1 MRADNQVSVLYD
13 EAVKQVVSSAKNW
26 EAVCRMTGRLYRY
39 EFDNILMVYMQRPN
53 ATLVADYDT
62 WKDPRVGR
70 YVKRGSKGI
79 AIFQSR
85 ALKPYIRYV
94 FDISDTGGRNTRL
107 TWEMDEK
114 VKEAYAAYLGY
125 KKEDGKE
132 SAENFLKDFT
142 EKRIGVIM
150 DSEFGE
156 SITGLVHLAGTK
168 RYLVDDKTQEITAE
182 EALKRSVMYAV
193 FTRCGFDIPSEKQ
206 DFSFITAFSSEEEVY
221 RLGSLVSDISC
232 EVLKSISR
240 ELTQME
246 RSIAYANDD
255 LSRGSGRDVVP
266 EPDITT
272 GERFYDEPG
281 QIRSEGDGIPEG
293 EPQGEVSD
301 FSEIREAG
309 REDAGSGNRSQ
320 SDDGSSG
327 ERLSEEE
334 PAEESTVHNGDV
346 ADKTAGED
354 AGRGNRDD
362 GSRTEVSL
370 EEAERQNQLNNEI
383 SRELEELETLGRTE
397 TGSYE
402 QASFSFTQNGDLKI
416 PEKYTY
422 IKPKTEAVVPHD
434 YVRQILLQGDA
445 YSYTKRKIYDIF
457 QNTSEAGE
465 RVKKIKNQYGQ
476 GGAGWPLEGYGL
488 HGYDTYH
495 GKGLR
500 FQWRDEEGEKEG
512 YLNWNAVEREISV
525 LIMTGEYYQPPKETQ
540 QEKVPALLWQEPLD
554 QFFNDGFWL
563 SLPNLAVK
571 QVLSKDYPE
580 SSKIQFVERV
590 FQKDFN
596 SYGARSS
603 FQNEYGKCEV
613 ERSDSGICVE
623 FFDGNGIKWKTKL
636 DWQDCTAYLESM
648 IADGVYETRGSF
660 NDFLQTAK
668 EEERASGI
676 SALKEDTLNFLTDTA
691 EIHQEN
697 RVKLAER
704 ILQAAG
710 REDIEVGWDDVHD
723 VIIAG
728 DGENLWAGKAVYD
741 YIREECL
748 KLNEYGRDDR
758 IHWADLAQFKHDAAS
773 AIDLKKEKFIHR
785 KTFVMTDK
793 SETEIKEQEEK
804 IWQEALK
811 RYFNEEIQYISVK
824 TLLYDIFTTNLSM
837 EQKTEFL
844 ATVYGEDRADFTMT
858 DSMDGPYGESRIT
871 RDKDGITVSF
881 VKADGTREEKRADYR
896 YCAGLILHMIEENDY
911 LSEEVFEKFR
921 VSPQSFQA
929 APAFMEI
936 YNEYKEHM
944 RLEPDFEAVELA
956 DIEEER
962 AEADGPENEQE
973 KTVERVEGEI
983 VDTDGRVVKPADSV
997 ADRIV
1002 AMDEDLRTAMEIL
1015 VSECS
1020 VYTPF
1025 KPFLQKLVETETLIM
1040 MPATLE
1046 FLSGIVLRDRDRYT
1060 GYANNAYGLIEYAIS
1075 EDMVGISYKNRNGE
1089 RVSENV
1095 SYRELYEVLKYMVK
1109 QPYYCGA
1116 DHKAYFDE
1124 LFAGDRD
1131 RLQPIYQ
1138 QYLSKC
1144 DAMRENRESREESV
1158 RGEETEVAEDVCWAL
1173 KIYDMHF
1180 SWDMQNDC
1188 IKVRD
1193 DDGNQWSGKEFYE
1206 FMLTEAVNLQDADTL
1221 LPIHE
1226 SLLNDFLYYAEKN
1239 GFTQKPQK
1247 EQVQEQQQAAVKKTG
1262 NYHLTELSK
1271 GGQKTRYQWNVEAIR
1286 LMKQIEYENRAA
1298 TQSEQEILARYVG
1311 WGGIPQAFDEKNESW
1326 KKEYEELKNLLSA
1339 YEYTQAR
1346 DSVNTAFYTSPEI
1359 IEAVYQGLSQLGFK
1373 QGTILEPSA
1382 GVGHFFGAMPDAMRG
1397 SKLYGVEK
1405 DDISGRIAK
1414 LLYPE
1419 ADIKIRGFEDTLFS
1433 DNFFDVA
1440 VGNIPFGDYKLYD
1453 KRYAKHNFRIHDY
1466 FFAKALDK
1474 VRPGGIVAFVTS
1486 KGTLDKANPAVRK
1499 YLAER
1504 AELIGAVRLPNTA
1517 FKESA
1522 GTDVTSDII
1531 FLQKRE
1537 NKTVAEPD
1545 WVHLG
1550 QTENGIAVNSY
1561 FVEHPEMMLGT
1572 MEYDSRMFGNESRYT
1587 SCVNRDEN
1595 FNLKEALSQAVGNL
1609 KGRIT
1614 DVMELMDEGEAVK
1627 DMVDADPDVKNYT
1640 FTFVNGKL
1648 YYRENSKMYLKE
1660 VSAAVEERIRL
1671 MDEIRTVT
1679 RQLIFIQSEGCSD
1692 EELKFQQKLLNEKYD
1707 AYVKKCGPITG
1718 RGSKLAFQ
1726 DDADYPL
1733 LCSLEVIDEDGNVK
1747 KADMFYKQTIRAK
1760 NQVER
1765 VETATEALN
1774 VSVSEFGAVNLPFML
1789 SIYEP
1794 DISEAVKELPEGS
1807 TLSPEAEAEIKR
1819 EALLAELSGLV
1830 YLDPTE
1836 YNENNLNAGWKTAD
1850 EYLSGNVRDKLRIA
1864 RAYAEER
1871 GELFAVNVQA
1881 LGQVQPKDLDA
1892 SEIEVRIGTTW
1903 IEPEDYE
1910 KFIYELLGTPS
1921 RARATKNVYYS
1932 TKGIEVKYNEYG
1944 QNWYIANKNL
1954 DKNSIAATKTY
1965 GTGRIDAYSIMEETL
1980 NLRTVTV
1987 RDRIEDGDGK
1997 YHYEV
2002 NKKETMLAREKQN
2015 QMKEAFKSWI
2025 FKDQER
2031 RQKYVDYYNN
2041 TFNCIRLRSY
2051 DGSFLKFPGMNP
2063 EIKLREH
2070 QKNAVA
2076 RILLGGNTLLA
2087 HVVGAG
2093 KTYTMM
2099 AACMEQKRLG
2109 LANKNVIVV
2118 PKSLIGQTAGE
2129 FMRLYPS
2136 ANILVATERDFE
2148 KSRRKQFVSRIATGD
2163 YDCIIMSHSQFEKI
2177 PISRERKERMLNEQ
2191 IQELS
2196 YAIEEIKAEKG
2207 EQWTIKQIEA
2217 QKKKLN
2223 EQLKA
2228 LSDESRKDDLIC
2240 FEELGIDSI
2249 MVDEAH
2255 HFKNLAIFSKMN
2267 NVSGISSSGSQKAT
2281 DMQLKCQYLTESNG
2295 GRGIVFATGTP
2306 VSNTMCELY
2315 VMQLYLQKEALER
2328 MGIHHFDAWAT
2339 NFGEVT
2345 TALELTVEGSGFR
2358 FKSRFNKFTNLPE
2371 LMTTFREVADVQT
2384 SDMLKLPVPG
2394 LKGGSYIIVDSEP
2407 DWYIKQV
2414 MEDFVVRA
2422 ERIRGGGVD
2431 PSVDN
2436 FLKITNEAR
2445 LLGTD
2450 ARLLEPDAPNN
2461 PDSKLN
2467 KVVENVAAEY
2477 FRNNTDGKIGCQ
2489 LVFSD
2494 IGTPKAAWSED
2505 WEELFK
2511 QGERTFDVYNY
2522 IKTELVKRGIPA
2534 EEIAFV
2540 HDAKSDAQREKLF
2553 KEMRTGKKKIMI
2565 GSTDQCGTGVNV
2577 QKHLVA
2583 MHHIDCPWKPSCI
2596 EQREGRGIRQGNE
2609 NEEIAVYRYV
2619 TKGTF
2624 DAYSWSLVE
2633 NKQRFISQ
2641 VMTSKSVSR
2650 TCEDIDEA
2658 TLSYAE
2664 IKAVATGNPLI
2675 KEKMQLENDVQRLK
2689 LLKSTYDSQRYSLED
2704 NIVVRFPKL
2713 IKAAEEKAECVS
2725 EDIKKAEA
2733 AIINEPEF
2741 AITVKGTKFTE
2752 RVDGGTVMLE
2762 AVSKCKSGETTHL
2775 GQFKGFEL
2783 LVEKNFIGV
2792 NYLVLRGRT
2801 DHKAELSASPVGN
2814 MVKLENLLGNMR
2826 EEHDFLIKKMEQYQ
2840 RDLEQSKLEYEKPF
2854 AQEAELSEKMARL
2867 NELNVQLDL
2876 ENGRDEDID
2885 LAGEEKEE
2893 NRVAESSSYHT
2904 RPPGMGGR

>member
-1 MRADNQVSVLYD
+1 MRVDYQVGLLY
-13 EAVKQVVSSAKNW
+13 EEGMKQIVSNAENW
-26 EAVCRMTGRLYRY
+26 KEVCRMTGRLYRY

-79 AIFQSR
+79 AIFPSR
-85 ALKPYIRYV
+85 ALKPYMRYV

-107 TWEMDEK
+107 TWELDESN
-114 VKEAYAAYLGY
+114 KEAYAAYLGR
-125 KKEDGKE
+125 KNESEKE
-132 SAENFLKDFT
+132 SAESFLKDFT
-142 EKRIGVIM
+142 ENRIGVIM

-156 SITGLVHLAGTK
+156 QITELVHLAGTK

-193 FTRCGFDIPSEKQ
+193 FTRCGFGVPSEKQ
-206 DFSFITAFSSEEEVY
+206 DFSFITAFTSEEEVY

-240 ELTQME
+240 ELTEME
-246 RSIAYANDD
+246 RSIAYARDND
-255 LSRGSGRDVVP
+255 LSRGSGRDAVP
-266 EPDITT
+266 EPDIAT
-272 GERFYDEPG
+272 GERINDLSG
-281 QIRSEGDGIPEG
+281 QIRNQSDGIPEG
-293 EPQGEVSD
+293 ELQGEIPD

-320 SDDGSSG
+320 SDDGSFG
-327 ERLSEEE
+327 EQLSEEE

-346 ADKTAGED
+346 ADQTAGED

-370 EEAERQNQLNNEI
+370 GEAERQNQLNNEI

-402 QASFSFTQNGDLKI
+402 QASFSFTQNGDGKI

-422 IKPKTEAVVPHD
+422 VKPKTELVVPHD
-434 YVRQILLQGDA
+434 YIREVLLRG
-445 YSYTKRKIYDIF
+445 SGFSHGKRRIYGIF
-457 QNTSEAGE
+457 DSVSDQGE
-465 RVKKIKNQYGQ
+465 RVKRIKKEYGQ
-476 GGAGWPLEGYGL
+476 GGAGWPIDGYGL

-512 YLNWNAVEREISV
+512 YLNWNAVERELNV
-525 LIMTGEYYQPPKETQ
+525 LIMTGEYYQPPKAFDADR
-540 QEKVPALLWQEPLD
+540 VSAVLWQEPLD
-554 QFFNDGFWL
+554 EFFNKGFWQKTQNIAL
-563 SLPNLAVK
+563 K
-571 QVLSKDYPE
+571 EVLSKDYPE

-590 FQKDFN
+590 FQTGMF
-596 SYGARSS
+596 SFGSRSS
-603 FQNEYGKCEV
+603 FKNEFGDCEV
-613 ERSDSGICVE
+613 ERHEWGISVE
-623 FFDGNGIKWKTKL
+623 FYNENGTKWRIEL
-636 DWQDCTAYLESM
+636 DWRECTAYLESM
-648 IADGVYETRGSF
+648 IADGVY
-660 NDFLQTAK
+660 QTA
-668 EEERASGI
+668 EEFDKFLEVAASESRVSGVTGF
-676 SALKEDTLNFLTDTA
+676 KDDTLNFLTDTA
-691 EIHQEN
+691 EEHQTH
-697 RVKLAER
+697 RVEVVER
-704 ILQAAG
+704 ILKTVG
-710 REDIEVGWDDVHD
+710 REDIEVTWDDTYD
-723 VIIAG
+723 VLLAG
-728 DGENLWAGKAVYD
+728 DGEHLWHGKAAYD
-741 YIREECL
+741 YIKENCLECDSF
-748 KLNEYGRDDR
+748 GRDNS
-758 IHWADLAQFKHDAAS
+758 IHFEDMAQFKHDAAS
-773 AIDLKKEKFIHR
+773 SIDLTKEKFIRR
-785 KTFVMTDK
+785 KNLVADK
-793 SETEIKEQEEK
+793 SEEVKKQENQGEVVEK
-804 IWQEALK
+804 
-811 RYFNEEIQYISVK
+811 
-824 TLLYDIFTTNLSM
+824 
-837 EQKTEFL
+837 
-844 ATVYGEDRADFTMT
+844 
-858 DSMDGPYGESRIT
+858 
-871 RDKDGITVSF
+871 
-881 VKADGTREEKRADYR
+881 
-896 YCAGLILHMIEENDY
+896 
-911 LSEEVFEKFR
+911 
-921 VSPQSFQA
+921 
-929 APAFMEI
+929 
-936 YNEYKEHM
+936 
-944 RLEPDFEAVELA
+944 
-956 DIEEER
+956 
-962 AEADGPENEQE
+962 
-973 KTVERVEGEI
+973 VEGEI
-983 VDTDGRVVKPADSV
+983 IDRNGSIIKPASNEQPE
-997 ADRIV
+997 I
-1002 AMDEDLRTAMEIL
+1002 MDGELREALEIYL
-1015 VSECS
+1015 QDCS
-1020 VYTPF
+1020 AILPF
-1025 KPFLQKLVETETLIM
+1025 QPFLQMVHESGLAKSDKLY
-1040 MPATLE
+1040 
-1046 FLSGIVLRDRDRYT
+1046 FLNRIVNY
-1060 GYANNAYGLIEYAIS
+1060 YAQEGNAKSAYHNNDYGLIEYIFNS
-1075 EDMVGISYKNRNGE
+1075 ETFTVDYKNEQGE
-1089 RVSENV
+1089 RKRASVTFEQIYSVMEYLIRAGQFTEKARMEKYEKDFAEKPYEKLDSLEKQFADKMQIIKAKKQSENFRFEF
-1095 SYRELYEVLKYMVK
+1095 SEL
-1109 QPYYCGA
+1109 P
-1116 DHKAYFDE
+1116 
-1124 LFAGDRD
+1124 
-1131 RLQPIYQ
+1131 
-1138 QYLSKC
+1138 
-1144 DAMRENRESREESV
+1144 
-1158 RGEETEVAEDVCWAL
+1158 
-1173 KIYDMHF
+1173 
-1180 SWDMQNDC
+1180 
-1188 IKVRD
+1188 
-1193 DDGNQWSGKEFYE
+1193 
-1206 FMLTEAVNLQDADTL
+1206 
-1221 LPIHE
+1221 
-1226 SLLNDFLYYAEKN
+1226 
-1239 GFTQKPQK
+1239 
-1247 EQVQEQQQAAVKKTG
+1247 
-1262 NYHLTELSK
+1262 K

-1286 LMKQIEYENRAA
+1286 LMKQIEFENRAA
-1298 TQSEQEILARYVG
+1298 TPDEQKILARYVG
-1311 WGGIPQAFDEKNESW
+1311 WGGIPQAFDERNESW
-1326 KKEYEELKNLLSA
+1326 KKEYEELKSLLSEF
-1339 YEYTQAR
+1339 EYMDAR
-1346 DSVNTAFYTSPEI
+1346 ESVNTAFYTSPEI
-1359 IEAVYQGLSQLGFK
+1359 IEAAYQGLSQLGFK
-1373 QGTILEPSA
+1373 QGTILEPSV
-1382 GVGHFFGAMPDAMRG
+1382 GVGHFFGAMPEEMRG

-1414 LLYPE
+1414 LLYPK
-1419 ADIKIRGFEDTLFS
+1419 AKIKIDGFEETQFP

-1453 KRYAKHNFRIHDY
+1453 PKYAKHNFRIHDY

-1486 KGTLDKANPAVRK
+1486 KGTLDKANPTVRK

-1537 NKTVAEPD
+1537 NKIVTEPD

-1550 QTENGIAVNSY
+1550 QTEDGIAVNSY
-1561 FVEHPEMMLGT
+1561 FVEHPEMMLGK
-1572 MEYDSRMFGNESRYT
+1572 MEYDSRMFGNESKYT
-1587 SCVNRDEN
+1587 SCINHDEN
-1595 FNLKEALSQAVGNL
+1595 FDLKSALSQAVSNL
-1609 KGRIT
+1609 KGQIT
-1614 DVMELMDEGEAVK
+1614 DVMELTDESEPMK
-1627 DMVDADPDVKNYT
+1627 DMIDADPDVKNYT
-1640 FTFVNGKL
+1640 FTFVDDKL
-1648 YYRENSKMYLKE
+1648 YYRENSKMYRKE
-1660 VSAAVEERIRL
+1660 VSATMEERIRL
-1671 MDEIRTVT
+1671 MDEIRAVT
-1679 RQLIFIQSEGCSD
+1679 RQLIFIQTEGCSD
-1692 EELKFQQKLLNEKYD
+1692 EELRFQQKLLNEKYD
-1707 AYVKKCGPITG
+1707 AYVRKYGPITG
-1718 RGSKLAFQ
+1718 RGSKQAFQ

-1733 LCSLEVIDEDGNVK
+1733 LCSLEVVDEDGNVK

-1760 NQVER
+1760 NQVDR

-1774 VSVSEFGAVNLPFML
+1774 VSVSEFGVVNIPFML

-1794 DISEAVKELPEGS
+1794 DISKAMAELPEGS
-1807 TLSPEAEAEIKR
+1807 TLSEQAEAEVKR
-1819 EALLAELSGLV
+1819 AVLLEELSGLI

-1864 RAYAEER
+1864 KAYAEEN
-1871 GELFAVNVQA
+1871 GEMFAVNVQA
-1881 LGQVQPKDLDA
+1881 LEQVQPKDLDA

-1910 KFIYELLGTPS
+1910 KFIYELLGTPN
-1921 RARATKNVYYS
+1921 RAKAVRSSYYS
-1932 TKGIEVKYNEYG
+1932 SGIQIKYNSYG
-1944 QNWYIANKNL
+1944 QNWYIENKNL
-1954 DKNSIAATKTY
+1954 DKRSIAATKTY
-1965 GTGRIDAYSIMEETL
+1965 GTSRIDAYTIMEETL
-1980 NLRTVTV
+1980 NLRTVTI

-2015 QMKEAFKSWI
+2015 QMKEAFKAWI

-2051 DGSFLKFPGMNP
+2051 DGSFLQFPGMNP

-2136 ANILVATERDFE
+2136 ANILVARSRDFE

-2177 PISRERKERMLNEQ
+2177 PISKERKERMLNDQ

-2217 QKKKLN
+2217 QKKKLQ

-2281 DMQLKCQYLTESNG
+2281 DMQLKCQYLTELNG

-2384 SDMLKLPVPG
+2384 ADMLNLPVPG
-2394 LKGGSYIIVDSEP
+2394 LRTGNYIIVDSEP

-2414 MEDFVVRA
+2414 MEDFVARA

-2477 FRNNTDGKIGCQ
+2477 FQNNVDGKIGCQ

-2494 IGTPKAAWSED
+2494 IGIPKATWSED

-2522 IKTELVKRGIPA
+2522 IKTELVKKGIPA
-2534 EEIAFV
+2534 DEIAFV
-2540 HDAKSDAQREKLF
+2540 HDAKSDAQRETLF

-2577 QKHLVA
+2577 QRHLVA

-2609 NEEIAVYRYV
+2609 NDEIAVYRYV

-2641 VMTSKSVSR
+2641 VMTSKAVSR

-2713 IKAAEEKAECVS
+2713 IKAATEKAECVR
-2725 EDIKKAEA
+2725 EDMKTVDKGLIT
-2733 AIINEPEF
+2733 EPEF
-2741 AITVKGTKFTE
+2741 AITVKGVKFKE
-2752 RVDGGTVMLE
+2752 RVDGGTSMLE
-2762 AVSKCKSGETTHL
+2762 VISKCKNGETTHL
-2775 GQFKGFEL
+2775 GEFKGFEL

-2792 NYLVLRGRT
+2792 NYLVLRGKT
-2801 DHKAELSASPVGN
+2801 DHKAELSPSPVGN
-2814 MVKLENLLGNMR
+2814 MVKLENLLGGMA
-2826 EEHDFLIKKMEQYQ
+2826 EELDFLTKKIEQYE
-2840 RDLEQSKLEYEKPF
+2840 RDLEQSKVEYEKPF
-2854 AQEAELSEKMARL
+2854 AQEGELSEKIARL

-2876 ENGRDEDID
+2876 ENGRAEDVD
-2885 LAGEEKEE
+2885 LAGQEKEE
-2893 NRVAESSSYHT
+2893 QSRVAEDNFYHT
-2904 RPPGMGGR
+2904 KGNEREGR

>member
-1 MRADNQVSVLYD
+1 MRVDYQVGLLY
-13 EAVKQVVSSAKNW
+13 EEGMKQIVSNAENW
-26 EAVCRMTGRLYRY
+26 KAVCRMTGRLYRY

-79 AIFQSR
+79 AIFPSR
-85 ALKPYIRYV
+85 ALKPYMRYV
-94 FDISDTGGRNTRL
+94 FDISDTGGRNTCL
-107 TWEMDEK
+107 TWELDEK
-114 VKEAYAAYLGY
+114 NKEAYATYLGR
-125 KKEDGKE
+125 KNEDEKE
-132 SAENFLKDFT
+132 SAESFLKDFT
-142 EKRIGVIM
+142 ENRIGVIM

-156 SITGLVHLAGTK
+156 RITELVHLAGTK

-272 GERFYDEPG
+272 GEHFHDQPG
-281 QIRSEGDGIPEG
+281 QIRSEGDGIPER
-293 EPQGEVSD
+293 EPQGEIPD
-301 FSEIREAG
+301 LSEIREAG

-320 SDDGSSG
+320 SDDGSAR

-402 QASFSFTQNGDLKI
+402 QASFSFTQNGDVKI

-422 IKPKTEAVVPHD
+422 VKPKTELVVPHD
-434 YVRQILLQGDA
+434 YIREVLLRG
-445 YSYTKRKIYDIF
+445 SGFFHGKRRIYGIF
-457 QNTSEAGE
+457 DSVSDPGE
-465 RVKKIKNQYGQ
+465 RVKRIKKEYGQ
-476 GGAGWPLEGYGL
+476 GGAGWPIAGYGL

-512 YLNWNAVEREISV
+512 YLNWNAVERELNV
-525 LIMTGEYYQPPKETQ
+525 LIMTGEYYQPPKAFDAG
-540 QEKVPALLWQEPLD
+540 KVSAVLWQEPLD
-554 QFFNDGFWL
+554 EFFNKGFWQKTQNIAL
-563 SLPNLAVK
+563 K
-571 QVLSKDYPE
+571 EVLSKDYPE

-590 FQKDFN
+590 FQTGMF
-596 SYGARSS
+596 SFGSRSS
-603 FQNEYGKCEV
+603 FKNEFGDCEV
-613 ERSDSGICVE
+613 ERHEWGISVE
-623 FFDGNGIKWKTKL
+623 FYNENGTKWRIEL
-636 DWQDCTAYLESM
+636 DWRECTAYLESM
-648 IADGVYETRGSF
+648 IADRVY
-660 NDFLQTAK
+660 QTAGEFDRFLEVAESEK
-668 EEERASGI
+668 QASGI
-676 SALKEDTLNFLTDTA
+676 SSFKDDTLQFLSDSA
-691 EIHQEN
+691 EEHQKH
-697 RVKLAER
+697 RVEVVGR
-704 ILQAAG
+704 ILMSVG
-710 REDIEVGWDDVHD
+710 REDLEVTWDDTYD
-723 VIIAG
+723 VLLIG
-728 DGENLWAGKAVYD
+728 DGEHLWHGKAAYD
-741 YIREECL
+741 YIKGNCL
-748 KLNEYGRDDR
+748 NLDSFGRDSR
-758 IHWADLAQFKHDAAS
+758 IHFEDMAQLKHDAAAS
-773 AIDLKKEKFIHR
+773 IDLIKEKFIRR
-785 KTFVMTDK
+785 KPFVIVDK
-793 SETEIKEQEEK
+793 SEEEINKQEAQEKQEE
-804 IWQEALK
+804 
-811 RYFNEEIQYISVK
+811 V
-824 TLLYDIFTTNLSM
+824 
-837 EQKTEFL
+837 
-844 ATVYGEDRADFTMT
+844 V
-858 DSMDGPYGESRIT
+858 
-871 RDKDGITVSF
+871 
-881 VKADGTREEKRADYR
+881 EK
-896 YCAGLILHMIEENDY
+896 
-911 LSEEVFEKFR
+911 
-921 VSPQSFQA
+921 
-929 APAFMEI
+929 
-936 YNEYKEHM
+936 
-944 RLEPDFEAVELA
+944 
-956 DIEEER
+956 
-962 AEADGPENEQE
+962 
-973 KTVERVEGEI
+973 VEGEI
-983 VDTDGRVVKPADSV
+983 IDQSGTVIKPVS
-997 ADRIV
+997 
-1002 AMDEDLRTAMEIL
+1002 TATFPTALGQVETMEEELCEALEIYL
-1015 VSECS
+1015 QECS
-1020 VYTPF
+1020 AIRPF
-1025 KPFLQKLVETETLIM
+1025 QPFLQMVHESGLAKSDKLY
-1040 MPATLE
+1040 
-1046 FLSGIVLRDRDRYT
+1046 FLNRIVNH
-1060 GYANNAYGLIEYAIS
+1060 YAQEGNAKSAYHNNDYGLIEYIFNS
-1075 EDMVGISYKNRNGE
+1075 DTFTVDYKNGQGE
-1089 RVSENV
+1089 RKETSVTFEHIYSVMEYLIRAGQFTDKARMEKYEKDFAEKPYEKLDSLEKQFADKMQIVKAKKQNENFRFEVSE
-1095 SYRELYEVLKYMVK
+1095 
-1109 QPYYCGA
+1109 
-1116 DHKAYFDE
+1116 
-1124 LFAGDRD
+1124 
-1131 RLQPIYQ
+1131 
-1138 QYLSKC
+1138 
-1144 DAMRENRESREESV
+1144 
-1158 RGEETEVAEDVCWAL
+1158 
-1173 KIYDMHF
+1173 
-1180 SWDMQNDC
+1180 
-1188 IKVRD
+1188 
-1193 DDGNQWSGKEFYE
+1193 
-1206 FMLTEAVNLQDADTL
+1206 
-1221 LPIHE
+1221 LP
-1226 SLLNDFLYYAEKN
+1226 
-1239 GFTQKPQK
+1239 
-1247 EQVQEQQQAAVKKTG
+1247 
-1262 NYHLTELSK
+1262 K

-1286 LMKQIEYENRAA
+1286 LMKQIEFENRAA
-1298 TQSEQEILARYVG
+1298 TPDEQKILARYVG
-1311 WGGIPQAFDEKNESW
+1311 WGGIPQAFDERNESW
-1326 KKEYEELKNLLSA
+1326 KKEYEELKSLLSEF
-1339 YEYTQAR
+1339 EYMDAR
-1346 DSVNTAFYTSPEI
+1346 ESVNTAFYTSPEI

-1373 QGTILEPSA
+1373 QGTILEPSV
-1382 GVGHFFGAMPDAMRG
+1382 GVGHFFGAMPEKMRG

-1414 LLYPE
+1414 LLYPK
-1419 ADIKIRGFEDTLFS
+1419 AKIRIDGFEETQFP

-1453 KRYAKHNFRIHDY
+1453 PKYAKHNFRIHDY

-1486 KGTLDKANPAVRK
+1486 KGTLDKANPTVRK

-1537 NKTVAEPD
+1537 NKIVTEPD

-1550 QTENGIAVNSY
+1550 QTEEGIAVNSY
-1561 FVEHPEMMLGT
+1561 FMEHPEMMLGK
-1572 MEYDSRMFGNESRYT
+1572 MEYDSRMFGNESKYT
-1587 SCVNRDEN
+1587 SCINHDEN
-1595 FNLKEALSQAVGNL
+1595 FDLRSALSQAVSNL
-1609 KGRIT
+1609 KGQIT
-1614 DVMELMDEGEAVK
+1614 DVMELSDEAEPMK
-1627 DMVDADPDVKNYT
+1627 DMIDADPDVKNYT
-1640 FTFVNGKL
+1640 FTFVDDKL
-1648 YYRENSKMYLKE
+1648 YYRENSKMYRKE
-1660 VSAAVEERIRL
+1660 VSATMEERIRF
-1671 MDEIRTVT
+1671 MDEIRAVT
-1679 RQLIFIQSEGCSD
+1679 RQLIFIQTEGCSD
-1692 EELKFQQKLLNEKYD
+1692 EELRFQQKLLNEKYD
-1707 AYVKKCGPITG
+1707 AYVRKYGPITG
-1718 RGSKLAFQ
+1718 RGSKQAFQ

-1733 LCSLEVIDEDGNVK
+1733 LCSLEVVDEDGNVK

-1760 NQVER
+1760 NQVDC

-1794 DISEAVKELPEGS
+1794 DISKAMEELRSGS
-1807 TLSPEAEAEIKR
+1807 TLSVQAEAEVKR
-1819 EALLAELSGLV
+1819 AVLLEELSGLI

-1864 RAYAEER
+1864 KAYAEEN
-1871 GELFAVNVQA
+1871 GEMFAVNVQA
-1881 LGQVQPKDLDA
+1881 LEQVQPKDLDA

-1910 KFIYELLGTPS
+1910 KFIYELLGTPN
-1921 RARATKNVYYS
+1921 RAKAVRSSYYS
-1932 TKGIEVKYNEYG
+1932 SGIQIKYNSYG
-1944 QNWYIANKNL
+1944 QNWYIENKNL
-1954 DKNSIAATKTY
+1954 DKRSIAATKTY
-1965 GTGRIDAYSIMEETL
+1965 GTSRIDAYSIMEETL
-1980 NLRTVTV
+1980 NLRTVTI

-1997 YHYEV
+1997 FHYEV

-2015 QMKEAFKSWI
+2015 QMKEAFKAWI

-2051 DGSFLKFPGMNP
+2051 DGSFLQFPGMNP
-2063 EIKLREH
+2063 EIKLRDH

-2177 PISRERKERMLNEQ
+2177 PISKERKERMLNGQ

-2217 QKKKLN
+2217 QKKKLQ

-2281 DMQLKCQYLTESNG
+2281 DMQLKCQYLTELNG

-2384 SDMLKLPVPG
+2384 ADMLNLPVPG
-2394 LKGGSYIIVDSEP
+2394 LKTGNYIIVDSEP

-2422 ERIRGGGVD
+2422 ERIRNGGVD
-2431 PSVDN
+2431 PSEDN

-2467 KVVENVAAEY
+2467 KVIENVAAEY
-2477 FRNNTDGKIGCQ
+2477 FQNNVDGKIGCQ

-2494 IGTPKAAWSED
+2494 IGTPKATWSED

-2522 IKTELVKRGIPA
+2522 IKTELVKKGIPA

-2540 HDAKSDAQREKLF
+2540 HDAKTDAQRETLF

-2577 QKHLVA
+2577 QRHLVA

-2609 NEEIAVYRYV
+2609 NDEIAVYRYV

-2641 VMTSKSVSR
+2641 VMTSKAVSR

-2689 LLKSTYDSQRYSLED
+2689 LLKSTYESQRYSLED

-2713 IKAAEEKAECVS
+2713 IKTATEKAECVR
-2725 EDIKKAEA
+2725 EDMKAVDKGL
-2733 AIINEPEF
+2733 ITEPEF
-2741 AITVKGTKFTE
+2741 AITIMGVKFKE
-2752 RVDGGTVMLE
+2752 RVDGGTSMLE
-2762 AVSKCKSGETTHL
+2762 AVSKCKNGETTHL
-2775 GQFKGFEL
+2775 GEFKGFQL

-2792 NYLVLRGRT
+2792 NYLVLRGKT
-2801 DHKAELSASPVGN
+2801 DHKAELSTSPVGN
-2814 MVKLENLLGNMR
+2814 MVKLENLLGGMA
-2826 EEHDFLIKKMEQYQ
+2826 EELDFLTKKIEQYE
-2840 RDLEQSKLEYEKPF
+2840 RDLEQSKVEYEKPF
-2854 AQEAELSEKMARL
+2854 AQEAELSEMIARL

-2876 ENGRDEDID
+2876 ENGRAEDVD
-2885 LAGEEKEE
+2885 QARQEKEE
-2893 NRVAESSSYHT
+2893 QSRVAEANFYYT
-2904 RPPGMGGR
+2904 KGNEREGR

>member
-1 MRADNQVSVLYD
+1 MRADYQVGALYD
-13 EAVKQVVSSAKNW
+13 EGIKQVVSSAENW
-26 EAVCRMTGRLYRY
+26 KAVCRMTGRLYRY

-79 AIFQSR
+79 AIFPSR
-85 ALKPYIRYV
+85 ALKPYMRYV
-94 FDISDTGGRNTRL
+94 FDISDTGGRNTSL
-107 TWEMDEK
+107 TWELDEK
-114 VKEAYAAYLGY
+114 NKEAYAAYLGR
-125 KKEDGKE
+125 KNESEKE
-132 SAENFLKDFT
+132 SVETFLKDFT
-142 EKRIGVIM
+142 ENRIGVIM

-156 SITGLVHLAGTK
+156 RITGLVHLAGTK
-168 RYLVDDKTQEITAE
+168 RIMVDDETQEITAE

-193 FTRCGFDIPSEKQ
+193 FTRCGFDISPEKQ

-232 EVLKSISR
+232 EVLKSIAK
-240 ELTQME
+240 ELMQME
-246 RSIAYANDD
+246 RSIAYGRNDV
-255 LSRGSGRDVVP
+255 LRSGGRDAVP

-272 GERFYDEPG
+272 GERRHDESG

-293 EPQGEVSD
+293 KPQGEVSD
-301 FSEIREAG
+301 LSEIREAG
-309 REDAGSGNRSQ
+309 REDAGSGNGSLP
-320 SDDGSSG
+320 DDGGSG
-327 ERLSEEE
+327 ERLSETE
-334 PAEESTVHNGDV
+334 PAGKSGVHDGDV
-346 ADKTAGED
+346 AVKTAGED
-354 AGRGNRDD
+354 AGRRNRDD
-362 GSRTEVSL
+362 GSGIEVSL
-370 EEAERQNQLNNEI
+370 KEEPEEIADMTEAEVPAEAAIEDEELNK
-383 SRELEELETLGRTE
+383 ELEEINSLGRVE

-402 QASFSFTQNGDLKI
+402 QASFSFTQNGDIKI
-416 PEKYTY
+416 SEKYTY
-422 IKPKTEAVVPHD
+422 VKPKTELVVPHD
-434 YVRQILLQGDA
+434 YIRQVLLQG
-445 YSYTKRKIYDIF
+445 SGFSHGKRRIYEIF
-457 QNTSEAGE
+457 DTVADPGE
-465 RVKKIKNQYGQ
+465 RVKRIRKEYGQ
-476 GGAGWPLEGYGL
+476 GGAGWPVDGYGL

-500 FQWRDEEGEKEG
+500 FQWRDEEGEKDG
-512 YLNWNAVEREISV
+512 YLNWNAVERELSV
-525 LIMTGEYYQPPKETQ
+525 LIMTGEYYQPPKAFNAD
-540 QEKVPALLWQEPLD
+540 VVSAALWQEPLD
-554 QFFNDGFWL
+554 EFFNKGFWQK
-563 SLPNLAVK
+563 LPNIALK
-571 QVLSKDYPE
+571 EVLGKDYPE
-580 SSKIQFVERV
+580 SSRIQFVERV
-590 FQKDFN
+590 FQPGMFSFSSASQFDN
-596 SYGARSS
+596 DHGA
-603 FQNEYGKCEV
+603 CEV
-613 ERSDSGICVE
+613 ERHDWGISVE
-623 FFDGNGIKWKTKL
+623 FYDENETKWRTEL
-636 DWQDCTAYLESM
+636 DWRECTAYLESM
-648 IADGVYETRGSF
+648 IDDGVY
-660 NDFLQTAK
+660 QTAGEFDK
-668 EEERASGI
+668 FLEVAESESRVSGVN
-676 SALKEDTLNFLTDTA
+676 SFKDDTLNFLTDSA
-691 EIHQEN
+691 EEHQQH
-697 RVKLAER
+697 RVELVER
-704 ILQAAG
+704 ILKAVG
-710 REDIEVGWDDVHD
+710 REDIEVTWDDTYD
-723 VIIAG
+723 VLLAG
-728 DGENLWAGKAVYD
+728 DGEHLWHGKAAYD
-741 YIREECL
+741 YITENCL
-748 KLNEYGRDDR
+748 ELDSIGRDNR
-758 IHWADLAQFKHDAAS
+758 IHFADMIQFKHDAAAS
-773 AIDLKKEKFIHR
+773 IDLAKEKFIHR
-785 KTFVMTDK
+785 KTFVVADK
-793 SETEIKEQEEK
+793 SEAELNQQEEK
-804 IWQEALK
+804 LWQNALK
-811 RYFNEEIQYISVK
+811 EYFNEEIQYISVK
-824 TLLYDIFTTNLSM
+824 TLIYDIFTTNLDMNS
-837 EQKTEFL
+837 KVEFL
-844 ATVYGEDRADFTMT
+844 ASVYGENRADIAMT
-858 DSMDGPYGESRIT
+858 DKMDGPYGDSLIT
-871 RDKDGITVSF
+871 RDKEGVTVSYQ
-881 VKADGTREEKRADYR
+881 KPDGTRGEHKADYG
-896 YCAGLILHMIEENDY
+896 YCASLILHMIEENDY
-911 LSEEVFEKFR
+911 LSEEIFEQFR
-921 VSPQSFQA
+921 ISPQSFQA
-929 APAFMEI
+929 SPAFMEI
-936 YNEYKEHM
+936 YHEYKERM
-944 RLEPDFEAVELA
+944 RMEPDFAAIELEEPEQITPVSTASFPQALEQVEKM
-956 DIEEER
+956 E
-962 AEADGPENEQE
+962 
-973 KTVERVEGEI
+973 
-983 VDTDGRVVKPADSV
+983 
-997 ADRIV
+997 
-1002 AMDEDLRTAMEIL
+1002 EDLREALEIYL
-1015 VSECS
+1015 QGCS
-1020 VYTPF
+1020 VIKPF
-1025 KPFLQKLVETETLIM
+1025 QPFLQMAAKSDLPKSDKLYFLNRTINHYGGGETHD
-1040 MPATLE
+1040 A
-1046 FLSGIVLRDRDRYT
+1046 YH
-1060 GYANNAYGLIEYAIS
+1060 NNAYGLIEYICNS
-1075 EDMVGISYKNRNGE
+1075 DSFMVDYKNRQGE
-1089 RVSENV
+1089 RKRAAVTYEQIYSVMEYLIRAGLFTDNARMEKYTKDFAEKPYERLDALEKQFSDKLQIINARKERENFRFEVSE
-1095 SYRELYEVLKYMVK
+1095 
-1109 QPYYCGA
+1109 
-1116 DHKAYFDE
+1116 
-1124 LFAGDRD
+1124 
-1131 RLQPIYQ
+1131 
-1138 QYLSKC
+1138 
-1144 DAMRENRESREESV
+1144 
-1158 RGEETEVAEDVCWAL
+1158 
-1173 KIYDMHF
+1173 
-1180 SWDMQNDC
+1180 
-1188 IKVRD
+1188 
-1193 DDGNQWSGKEFYE
+1193 
-1206 FMLTEAVNLQDADTL
+1206 
-1221 LPIHE
+1221 LP
-1226 SLLNDFLYYAEKN
+1226 
-1239 GFTQKPQK
+1239 
-1247 EQVQEQQQAAVKKTG
+1247 
-1262 NYHLTELSK
+1262 K

-1286 LMKQIEYENRAA
+1286 LMKQIEFENRAA
-1298 TQSEQEILARYVG
+1298 TPDEQKIFAGYVG
-1311 WGGIPQAFDEKNESW
+1311 WGGIPQAFDERNESW
-1326 KKEYEELKNLLSA
+1326 KKEYEELKSLLSEA
-1339 YEYTQAR
+1339 EYSDAR
-1346 DSVNTAFYTSPEI
+1346 ESVNTAFYTSPEI

-1373 QGTILEPSA
+1373 QGTILEPSM
-1382 GVGHFFGAMPDAMRG
+1382 GVGHFFGAMPEDMRG
-1397 SKLYGVEK
+1397 SRLYGVEK

-1414 LLYPE
+1414 LLYPK
-1419 ADIKIRGFEDTLFS
+1419 AKIKIDGFEETQFP

-1440 VGNIPFGDYKLYD
+1440 VGNIPFGDFKLYD
-1453 KRYAKHNFRIHDY
+1453 PKYVKHNFRIHDY

-1537 NKTVAEPD
+1537 QKIVTEPD

-1550 QTENGIAVNSY
+1550 QTEDGIAVNSY
-1561 FVEHPEMMLGT
+1561 FVEHPEMMLGK
-1572 MEYDSRMFGNESRYT
+1572 MEYDSRMFGNESKYT
-1587 SCVNRDEN
+1587 SCVNHDEN
-1595 FNLKEALSQAVGNL
+1595 FDLKSALSQAVSNL
-1609 KGRIT
+1609 KGQIT
-1614 DVMELMDEGEAVK
+1614 DVMELTDTDEPVK
-1627 DMVDADPDVKNYT
+1627 DMIDADPDVKNYT
-1640 FTFVNGKL
+1640 FTFVDGKL
-1648 YYRENSKMYLKE
+1648 YYRENSKMYRKE
-1660 VSAAVEERIRL
+1660 VSAAMEERIRL
-1671 MDEIRTVT
+1671 MDEIRAVT
-1679 RQLIFIQSEGCSD
+1679 RQLIFIQTEGCSD
-1692 EELKFQQKLLNEKYD
+1692 EELRFQQKLLNEKYD
-1707 AYVKKCGPITG
+1707 AYVRKYGPITG
-1718 RGSKLAFQ
+1718 RGSKQAFQ

-1733 LCSLEVIDEDGNVK
+1733 LCSLEVVDEDGNVK
-1747 KADMFYKQTIRAK
+1747 KADMFHKQTIRAK
-1760 NQVER
+1760 NQVDR

-1794 DISEAVKELPEGS
+1794 DISAAMKELPDGS
-1807 TLSPEAEAEIKR
+1807 TLSRQAEAEVKR
-1819 EALLAELSGLV
+1819 AVLLEELSGLV

-1864 RAYAEER
+1864 RAYAEEN
-1871 GELFAVNVQA
+1871 GEKFAVNVQA
-1881 LGQVQPKDLDA
+1881 LEQVQPKDLDA

-1910 KFIYELLGTPS
+1910 QFIYELLGTPN
-1921 RARATKNVYYS
+1921 RARAVRSSYYS
-1932 TKGIEVKYNEYG
+1932 SGIQIKYNSYG
-1944 QNWYIANKNL
+1944 QNWFIENKSL
-1954 DKNSIAATKTY
+1954 DKRSIAATKTY

-2015 QMKEAFKSWI
+2015 QIKEAFKAWI
-2025 FKDQER
+2025 FKDQDR

-2051 DGSFLKFPGMNP
+2051 DGSFLQFPGMNP
-2063 EIKLREH
+2063 EIKLRDH

-2118 PKSLIGQTAGE
+2118 PKALIGQTAGE

-2177 PISRERKERMLNEQ
+2177 PISKERKERMLNDQ

-2207 EQWTIKQIEA
+2207 EQWTIKQIEG
-2217 QKKKLN
+2217 QKKKL
-2223 EQLKA
+2223 EQQLKA

-2281 DMQLKCQYLTESNG
+2281 DMQLKCQYLTELNG

-2384 SDMLKLPVPG
+2384 ADMLNLPVPG
-2394 LKGGSYIIVDSEP
+2394 LRTGNYIIVDSEP

-2461 PDSKLN
+2461 PESKLN

-2477 FRNNTDGKIGCQ
+2477 FQSNADGKIGCQ

-2494 IGTPKAAWSED
+2494 IGTPKATWSED

-2522 IKTELVKRGIPA
+2522 IKTELVKKGIPA

-2540 HDAKSDAQREKLF
+2540 HDAKTDAQRDTLF

-2577 QKHLVA
+2577 QRHLVA

-2641 VMTSKSVSR
+2641 VMTSKAVSR

-2713 IKAAEEKAECVS
+2713 MKAAKEKAECVR
-2725 EDIKKAEA
+2725 EDMKTVEKGLLT
-2733 AIINEPEF
+2733 EPDF
-2741 AITVKGTKFTE
+2741 AITVKGMKFKE
-2752 RVDGGTVMLE
+2752 RVDGGTTMLE
-2762 AVSKCKSGETTHL
+2762 AISRCKNGETTHL
-2775 GQFKGFEL
+2775 GEFKGFEL

-2792 NYLVLRGRT
+2792 NYMVLRGRT
-2801 DHKAELSASPVGN
+2801 DHKAELSTSPVGN
-2814 MVKLENLLGNMR
+2814 MVKLENLLGGMA
-2826 EEHDFLIKKMEQYQ
+2826 EELDFLTKKIEQYE
-2840 RDLEQSKLEYEKPF
+2840 RDLEQSKSEYEKPF
-2854 AQEAELSEKMARL
+2854 AQEAELSEKIARL

-2876 ENGRDEDID
+2876 ENGRTEDVD
-2885 LAGEEKEE
+2885 LAGQDKEQS
-2893 NRVAESSSYHT
+2893 RVAEGNSYGI
-2904 RPPGMGGR
+2904 RPPGKEGR